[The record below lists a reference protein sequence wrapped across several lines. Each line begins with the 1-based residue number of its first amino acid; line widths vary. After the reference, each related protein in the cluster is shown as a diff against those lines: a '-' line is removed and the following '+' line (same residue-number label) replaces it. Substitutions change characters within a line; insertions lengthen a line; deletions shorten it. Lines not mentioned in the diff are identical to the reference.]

1 MSDASRAISDDTR
14 ARHAQ
19 LIAEITEHD
28 RRYHVENRPT
38 ISDAEYDALLVE
50 LRGIEERHPELV
62 VPWSPTQRV
71 GHTPVSEFDKV
82 IRAVPML
89 SLDNTYNEEDVRAF
103 HERVVRGL
111 GGEEPRWVVEPK
123 IDGIGIEVSYE
134 AGVYVLGATRGD
146 GRVGDDITANLKT
159 VRTLPVR
166 LADAASLVVRGEAF
180 LEKDDF
186 RRLNE
191 ERTAAGLEAFMN
203 PRNSCGGTLKQKDPA
218 KVAERPIKTLLYEL
232 VDGDRVHPT
241 HSASLAWM
249 RKLGLP
255 VSPDITTCSSL
266 DQLLET
272 LRRWEA
278 KRDELP
284 YEADGLVVKVDS
296 YAHRR
301 ELGATAKFPR
311 WAMAYKYPARQA
323 TTIIRT
329 IFWTTGRT
337 GVVTPT
343 AGLEP
348 VSLSGTTV
356 KMAGLHNYDQ
366 VKRLGLRPGDR
377 VLVEKAGEIIPQVLS
392 VTEPSSNPPFE
403 APTHCESCGAK
414 LETVEGQV
422 GLWCPN
428 RPQVPDGCFSQLM
441 WYVAFVSGRGQ
452 LDIEGLGL
460 DNAALLIKAGLI
472 HDIADIFALQ
482 LEDLLALGKGW
493 KEKRA
498 ARIIDGA
505 AAAKKNA
512 TFSRL
517 LTALGIPNV
526 GGVAARRIA
535 ARYRRVG
542 AILAILDERGD
553 SALVSDLLEIEGI
566 GEVIARSVASWFA
579 DPYWRRIIDRMR
591 EYGVDPIEPEA
602 KRGGVLEGKT
612 FVVTGELGRPRE
624 EVIRA
629 IEDAGG
635 KVTGSVSKKTS
646 FLVAGEAP
654 GRAKMDAAEKH
665 GIRVI
670 TETQL
675 DEMLPGPCENRPAG
689 GPAGEPT

>member
-1 MSDASRAISDDTR
+1 MSDATR
-14 ARHAQ
+14 ARHAE
-19 LIAEITEHD
+19 LVATITEHD
-28 RRYHVENRPT
+28 RRYYVDNKPSIT
-38 ISDAEYDALLVE
+38 DTEYDALLSE
-50 LRGIEERHPELV
+50 LRAIEGQHPDLV

-71 GHTPVSEFDKV
+71 GHAPVSDFDKV

-103 HERVVRGL
+103 HDRVVRGL

-123 IDGIGIEVSYE
+123 IDGIGIEVTYE
-134 AGVYVLGATRGD
+134 AGVYRLGATRGD

-159 VRTLPVR
+159 VRVLPMR
-166 LADAASLVVRGEAF
+166 LHDAASCIVRGEAF
-180 LEKDDF
+180 LEKADF
-186 RRLNE
+186 LRMNE
-191 ERTAAGLEAFMN
+191 ERVAAGLEAFMN

-218 KVAERPIKTLLYEL
+218 KVAERPIKCLLYEL
-232 VDGDRVHPT
+232 VDGDRTHPT

-255 VSPDITTCSSL
+255 VSNDITMCKSL
-266 DQLLET
+266 DELLAT
-272 LRRWEA
+272 IRSWEA

-311 WAMAYKYPARQA
+311 WAMAYKFPARQA
-323 TTIIRT
+323 TTIIRDV
-329 IFWTTGRT
+329 IWTTGRT

-343 AGLEP
+343 AALEP
-348 VSLSGTTV
+348 VNLSGTTV

-392 VTEPSSNPPFE
+392 VTEPSTNAPFAPP
-403 APTHCESCGAK
+403 TTCESCGAT
-414 LETVEGQV
+414 LVGEEGQV

-428 RPQVPDGCFSQLM
+428 RPQVPGGCFSQLM

-460 DNAALLIKAGLI
+460 ENAAVLIKAGLI
-472 HDIADIFALQ
+472 HDIADIFGLKLA
-482 LEDLLALGKGW
+482 DILALGKGW

-505 AAAKKNA
+505 DAVKRTA
-512 TFSRL
+512 TLSRL

-526 GGVAARRIA
+526 GGVAARRIS
-535 ARYRRVG
+535 ARHRTIG
-542 AILAILDERGD
+542 AILAILDERGQE
-553 SALVSDLLEIEGI
+553 ALADDLLEIEGI
-566 GEVIARSVASWFA
+566 GEVIAKSVAAWFA
-579 DPYWRRIIDRMR
+579 DPFWRKIVDRLR
-591 EYGVDPIEPEA
+591 EYGVDPVEPEA
-602 KRGGVLEGKT
+602 KQGGILAGKT
-612 FVVTGELGRPRE
+612 FVVTGDLSRPRE
-624 EVIRA
+624 EVIRV

-654 GRAKMDAAEKH
+654 GKTKMEAAEKH
-665 GIRVI
+665 GIKVI
-670 TETQL
+670 TEAQL
-675 DEMLPGPCENRPAG
+675 NELLSG
-689 GPAGEPT
+689 GLEA